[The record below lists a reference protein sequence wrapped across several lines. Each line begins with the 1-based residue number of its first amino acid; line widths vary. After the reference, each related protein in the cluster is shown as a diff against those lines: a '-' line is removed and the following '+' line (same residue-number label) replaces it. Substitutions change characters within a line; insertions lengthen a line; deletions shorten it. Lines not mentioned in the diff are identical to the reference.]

1 MIWLQ
6 QERRSVRWPV
16 LTYAGEVGSRPEA
29 ELFQS
34 QPAIRVSITSGLSK
48 EQSAQMEEAS
58 IHKRH
63 ADRLQAELD
72 AIHDAGVI
80 FRDGD
85 VVGSLRR

>member
-1 MIWLQ
+1 M
-6 QERRSVRWPV
+6 RWPV
-16 LTYAGEVGSRPEA
+16 LTYAGEEGSRPLIADA

-34 QPAIRVSITSGLSK
+34 QPAIRVFITSGLSK
-48 EQSAQMEEAS
+48 EQSAQIEVAS
-58 IHKRH
+58 IHERH